1 MMNKEPNINIINN
14 NWLVKNLILIEKY
27 SKIGSFLNV

>member
-1 MMNKEPNINIINN
+1 MNKEPNINIINN
-14 NWLVKNLILIEKY
+14 NWLVNNLILIEKY